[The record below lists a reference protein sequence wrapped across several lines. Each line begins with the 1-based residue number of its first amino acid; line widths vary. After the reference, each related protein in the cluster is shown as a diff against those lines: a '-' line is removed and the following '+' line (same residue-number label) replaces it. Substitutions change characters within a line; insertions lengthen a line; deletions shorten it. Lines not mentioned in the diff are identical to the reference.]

1 MISGDWY
8 PYQFQRVSV
17 RAPPAQSANAH
28 SPTHCYLQFSSRLGS
43 LVFYRMQSFLVLTL
57 RTGLRK
63 KLYTNVWF
71 LFTKKAIGSSQNS
84 SAVQTGLIH
93 VIGLDFRFARWY
105 DRFQF

>member
-1 MISGDWY
+1 MLI
-8 PYQFQRVSV
+8 FQHI
-17 RAPPAQSANAH
+17 A
-28 SPTHCYLQFSSRLGS
+28 TFSSRLGS
-43 LVFYRMQSFLVLTL
+43 LFFYRMQSFLVLTL

-105 DRFQF
+105 DRFQFLVKMHMAAPTPKSM